1 MTRAAL
7 LLLIVAASACKR
19 SATGVPECDE
29 HLVQRRACAE
39 QLGGDLGASID
50 READRLSA
58 LWTSAGTRAIKGWK
72 DKYGRK
78 WCTAATADA
87 RTAFPECR
95 W

>member
-7 LLLIVAASACKR
+7 LVLIAAAGCKH
-19 SATGVPECDE
+19 SATGVAQCDE
-29 HLVQRRACAE
+29 HLENRRACAR

-50 READRLSA
+50 READRLEA
-58 LWTSAGTRAIKGWK
+58 LWTSAGTRNVKGWK
-72 DKYGRK
+72 DRFGRK
-78 WCTAATADA
+78 WCTAATVDA

>member
-7 LLLIVAASACKR
+7 LLLIAVGCRR
-19 SATGVPECDE
+19 SATGVAECDE
-29 HLVQRRACAE
+29 HLERRRACAD
-39 QLGGDLGASID
+39 QIGGDLGASID
-50 READRLSA
+50 READRLAA
-58 LWTSAGTRAIKGWK
+58 LWTSAGTRNIKGWK

-78 WCTAATADA
+78 WCTAATVDA

>member
-7 LLLIVAASACKR
+7 LLLIAVGACR
-19 SATGVPECDE
+19 HSTTGVAECDE
-29 HLVQRRACAE
+29 HLAHRRACA
-39 QLGGDLGASID
+39 QKLGGVLGASID
-50 READRLSA
+50 AEADRLEA
-58 LWTSAGTRAIKGWK
+58 LWTSAGTRNVKGWK

-78 WCTAATADA
+78 WCTAQTVDA